1 MATLSGKPRTT
12 SFLGA
17 ACLAAA
23 FLAVFFIATLLG
35 QDPAR
40 QTIGWAAAYTVFGIA
55 PPLVLS
61 LLEHLTRPA
70 GPRKSAQK
78 WLLHFQIMLA
88 NYAAAVPLGL
98 LAAYLATLLVKSL
111 GLNLG
116 LVDLR
121 IGTGKEIASI
131 AAGFLLSALLGDF
144 FFYWY
149 HRCLHKSN
157 LLWQHH
163 KMHHLDPEFDALT
176 GPRQNWLESFFLVF
190 CNIIP
195 MAVFFKFN
203 DLDPLDAGLIQGT
216 VVGFA
221 ATVTVSKPQ
230 QFALAIRQGQPCLH
244 ELTDASDSPQLS
256 TATSRQEFR
265 CVFPDWDVLFGT
277 YYHPGLRRV
286 SAHGSGGRN
295 RHSVRLG
302 SADLSLAGM
311 VEDVARTSD
320 GRTCSSKPASDMANL
335 TRRDAALL
343 GLAAMT
349 SVRAADAATT
359 AAEPLR
365 ESGAE
370 EPLSYVD
377 PELRAFL
384 RTLPPDTPI
393 TAADVGQWRQSAE
406 PSAPVPDG
414 VLVRSIPGSRGAPNV
429 RIFIFGKSLGGVL
442 VPGFSTCMAA
452 DTSVGSTATSWPG
465 FAGLQKIAADH
476 DCMVVSVDYR
486 LAPETPFPGSL
497 EDNYAALKWLHVNA
511 ESLGV
516 DPAE

>member
-216 VVGFA
+216 VVGLLLLLQFQNHSNLRLQFGRA
-221 ATVTVSKPQ
+221 SPVFTSSQTHRIHHSYLPQ
-230 QFALAIRQGQPCLH
+230 HRDKNFVA
-244 ELTDASDSPQLS
+244 
-256 TATSRQEFR
+256 F
-265 CVFPDWDVLFGT
+265 FPIWDVLFGT
-277 YYHPGLRRV
+277 YYHPGQDEFPLTGVADEIDIQSVWEAQIYPLREWWKLWR
-286 SAHGSGGRN
+286 AHR
-295 RHSVRLG
+295 R
-302 SADLSLAGM
+302 
-311 VEDVARTSD
+311 
-320 GRTCSSKPASDMANL
+320 RTCSK
-335 TRRDAALL
+335 
-343 GLAAMT
+343 
-349 SVRAADAATT
+349 
-359 AAEPLR
+359 
-365 ESGAE
+365 
-370 EPLSYVD
+370 
-377 PELRAFL
+377 
-384 RTLPPDTPI
+384 
-393 TAADVGQWRQSAE
+393 Q
-406 PSAPVPDG
+406 
-414 VLVRSIPGSRGAPNV
+414 
-429 RIFIFGKSLGGVL
+429 
-442 VPGFSTCMAA
+442 
-452 DTSVGSTATSWPG
+452 
-465 FAGLQKIAADH
+465 AGI
-476 DCMVVSVDYR
+476 
-486 LAPETPFPGSL
+486 
-497 EDNYAALKWLHVNA
+497 
-511 ESLGV
+511 
-516 DPAE
+516 